1 MCLSHELLC
10 PLLWLFFPCLCVRV
24 LRGNSAGTM
33 AAPVPVVF
41 NETLNLT
48 AVGAASETIK
58 FGSCA
63 MESDKYITVRNCK
76 DRLMHRVAPIMGSP
90 FCQGAF

>member
-1 MCLSHELLC
+1 MCLVPISLVVLLR
-10 PLLWLFFPCLCVRV
+10 LRV
-24 LRGNSAGTM
+24 PVFRGNSAGTM

-41 NETLNLT
+41 SETLNLT

-63 MESDKYITVRNCK
+63 MESDKYITVRKCEEC
-76 DRLMHRVAPIMGSP
+76 LVLTLAPILCSG
-90 FCQGAF
+90 